1 MRMMGLGPSE
11 VIVPITSLRDIS
23 LKSNSMA
30 GHLMNGRKIGLGSP
44 LGASA
49 VLPTRTRQVM
59 RKEEIW

>member
-44 LGASA
+44 LGVSA